1 MLSFHRLLFVIYLCL
16 VTREVLGAD
25 IDPLVPDGSVVV
37 ENVVVV
43 GSRTERG
50 IDDLAAAIDV
60 KTAEE
65 IERGLTHTL
74 ADMFRFQ
81 PGQHRRPCF

>member
-25 IDPLVPDGSVVV
+25 IDPLVPDGS
-37 ENVVVV
+37 VVV